1 MNILYHE
8 LIYYSDVRNFI
19 FDKLFQRIFIILLKF
34 FTLHTSLM
42 SACFIYANWCNISN
56 KYKVLV

>member
-8 LIYYSDVRNFI
+8 LIYYADVRNFI
-19 FDKLFQRIFIILLKF
+19 YNKLFQRIFIILLKF

-42 SACFIYANWCNISN
+42 SACFI
-56 KYKVLV
+56 